1 MLARIAVMVGLALA
15 AATTAAA
22 ETRVALVIGNGEYTD
37 LRPPLPNPPA
47 DATEIG
53 KALGRLGFDVEIVTD
68 ADKAAMEDAT
78 ARLARKA
85 RSADVTLL
93 FFAGHGIQD
102 LGKNY
107 LAPVDADLSDET
119 DLRRRFVRLDDVLD
133 DLAGAKG
140 ALILMLDAC
149 RDNAAVEALR
159 AAVPKTRSA
168 GVSRGLAPV
177 PRTDGLLVAFATQP
191 TRVADDGVGRH
202 SPFTEALLAHLGDAD
217 AEFRTVL
224 TRVRVAVA
232 RATNNRQVP
241 ETTDSLLREI
251 YLNPSPPA
259 AAVEIKPDAPPAVE
273 PIPVVVAPPAVVPSA
288 IEPAPPPAPTTE
300 CTRRPCG
307 EALVV
312 SAPLPSS
319 AAPRPAPI
327 VTPPTGAD
335 LGASGIP
342 GCTRRPCPT
351 AY

>member
-1 MLARIAVMVGLALA
+1 MGQEVGGMLARIAIVFGLAFA
-15 AATTAAA
+15 TATTVAA
-22 ETRVALVIGNGEYTD
+22 ETRVALVIGNGDYAD
-37 LRPPLPNPPA
+37 LRPRLPNPSR

-53 KALGRLGFDVEIVTD
+53 KALGRLGFDAEVVTD
-68 ADKAAMEDAT
+68 ADKAVMEDAT

-119 DLRRRFVRLDDVLD
+119 DLRRRFLRLDDVLD

-140 ALILMLDAC
+140 ALILVLDAC

-191 TRVADDGVGRH
+191 TRVADDGVGKH
-202 SPFTEALLAHLGDAD
+202 SPFTEALLTHLADAD

-232 RATNNRQVP
+232 KATDNRQVP

-251 YLNPSPPA
+251 YLNPSPA
-259 AAVEIKPDAPPAVE
+259 SAAVEVKPDIRPAIQ
-273 PIPVVVAPPAVVPSA
+273 PTPVAV
-288 IEPAPPPAPTTE
+288 PPPAEPPASAAQTVT

-312 SAPLPSS
+312 SAP
-319 AAPRPAPI
+319 
-327 VTPPTGAD
+327 
-335 LGASGIP
+335 
-342 GCTRRPCPT
+342 
-351 AY
+351 

>member
-1 MLARIAVMVGLALA
+1 MLARIAVVVGLAFA
-15 AATTAAA
+15 AAAAAAA
-22 ETRVALVIGNGEYTD
+22 ETRVALVIGNGDYAD
-37 LRPPLPNPPA
+37 LRPRLPNPPN

-53 KALGRLGFDVEIVTD
+53 RTLGDLGFDVEVVTD
-68 ADKAAMEDAT
+68 ADKAVMEDAT

-119 DLRRRFVRLDDVLD
+119 DLRRRFMRLDDILD

-159 AAVPKTRSA
+159 AAVPKTRST
-168 GVSRGLAPV
+168 GVTRGLAPV

-191 TRVADDGVGRH
+191 TRVADDGVGKH
-202 SPFTEALLAHLGDAD
+202 SPFTEALLTHLGDTD

-232 RATNNRQVP
+232 KATDNRQVP

-259 AAVEIKPDAPPAVE
+259 AAVEIKPDEPTRVE
-273 PIPVVVAPPAVVPSA
+273 PTPVVAPPPVAVRPPV
-288 IEPAPPPAPTTE
+288 ETVPPPAQTTG

-312 SAPLPSS
+312 SAPLP
-319 AAPRPAPI
+319 RPAVARPVPL
-327 VTPPTGAD
+327 VTPPTGTD
-335 LGASGIP
+335 FGASGIP
-342 GCTRRPCPT
+342 GCTKRPCPE

>member
-1 MLARIAVMVGLALA
+1 MLARIAIVVGLAFA

-22 ETRVALVIGNGEYTD
+22 ETRVALVIGNGDYAD
-37 LRPPLPNPPA
+37 LRPRLPNPPA

-53 KALGRLGFDVEIVTD
+53 KALGRLGFDVEVVTD
-68 ADKAAMEDAT
+68 AGKAVMEDAT

-140 ALILMLDAC
+140 ALILVLDAC

-168 GVSRGLAPV
+168 SVSRGLAPV

-191 TRVADDGVGRH
+191 TRVADDGAGKH
-202 SPFTEALLAHLGDAD
+202 SPFTEALLTHLGDAD

-232 RATNNRQVP
+232 RATDNRQVP

-251 YLNPSPPA
+251 YLNPSPA
-259 AAVEIKPDAPPAVE
+259 SAAVEIAPDILPAIR
-273 PIPVVVAPPAVVPSA
+273 PTPAVAPPSVAVPPPVEA
-288 IEPAPPPAPTTE
+288 APPPAQTTG

-312 SAPLPSS
+312 SAPLPR
-319 AAPRPAPI
+319 AMPPAP
-327 VTPPTGAD
+327 VVVAPKSGVD
-335 LGASGIP
+335 KSGSGIP
-342 GCTRRPCPT
+342 GCTRRPCPI